1 MFEFIE
7 NISLESLKLCLI
19 FNQTEIYIY
28 NASKD
33 VAEYLRP
40 LSKKKNSMTE
50 TKGISVQETI
60 DHIMQRIYARK
71 AIKILCKNSIFKTW
85 LLKLTK
91 ECVSSVDNL
100 LIKQIDEYPVGGLIF
115 VVFLRYFWL

>member
-7 NISLESLKLCLI
+7 NISLESLKLRLI

-50 TKGISVQETI
+50 TQ
-60 DHIMQRIYARK
+60 
-71 AIKILCKNSIFKTW
+71 
-85 LLKLTK
+85 
-91 ECVSSVDNL
+91 
-100 LIKQIDEYPVGGLIF
+100 
-115 VVFLRYFWL
+115 VFLSKKR

>member
-7 NISLESLKLCLI
+7 NISLESLELRLI

-40 LSKKKNSMTE
+40 LSKKK
-50 TKGISVQETI
+50 IQ
-60 DHIMQRIYARK
+60 
-71 AIKILCKNSIFKTW
+71 
-85 LLKLTK
+85 
-91 ECVSSVDNL
+91 
-100 LIKQIDEYPVGGLIF
+100 
-115 VVFLRYFWL
+115 